1 MFRLALETGPA
12 AKAGHAVAEEG
23 IPLRDLAQ
31 AIVTG
36 LGLSAVSIPADES
49 MAPGHFGSLAAVVTL
64 DRPASSAVKREVLGW
79 EPVQPGTIAD
89 LDNGNYFLAD

>member
-1 MFRLALETGPA
+1 
-12 AKAGHAVAEEG
+12 
-23 IPLRDLAQ
+23 
-31 AIVTG
+31 
-36 LGLSAVSIPADES
+36 

-89 LDNGNYFLAD
+89 LDNGNYFLADSAGLTADLASRCSGGELRGKVIQRQGTE